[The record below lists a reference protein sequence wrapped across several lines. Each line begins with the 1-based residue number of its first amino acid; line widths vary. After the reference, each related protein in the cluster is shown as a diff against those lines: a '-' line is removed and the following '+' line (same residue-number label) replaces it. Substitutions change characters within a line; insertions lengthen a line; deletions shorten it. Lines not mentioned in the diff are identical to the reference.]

1 MVKRNRT
8 ERSRFGIDAGSSPGS
23 AWRRAVLAA
32 AGLSELHQ
40 LRERCRTITDP
51 YELAGFG
58 LRELRVSVRTQVP
71 GGASEREAFP
81 ATGPLVVVAN
91 HPFGALDGL
100 GAIAVIG
107 EVRRDLRVL
116 ANPELRQLEGLAPLV
131 IPLDPFG
138 TKAAQRA
145 NSASLRAAMRWVMDG
160 GALLIF
166 PAGEVS
172 HFTFRRLSITDPDWH
187 QTAARIVR
195 HTGATVSPMFFSGRN
210 SVLFQ
215 VAGLVHPMLRTLLLP
230 TELARREGSVLD
242 VRIGAPLTPQSL
254 AACKTD
260 AELIEHLRLKTYL
273 LANASAQSS
282 HPPAAAAETADGK
295 PPEPIIDAVPPDVL
309 AAEIGALP
317 GSMTL
322 LTSADQKVICAPARV
337 IPNTLRELGRLREVS
352 FRAVGE
358 GTGRSADIDSF
369 DDYYEHLFVWS
380 TSKREIIGAYRL
392 GRVDVIRRRYGTQGL
407 YSATL
412 FDYREPFLT
421 LLGSALELGRSFVR
435 LEHQKSFAA
444 LMLLWKGI
452 GEYIG
457 RYPRYARLI
466 GPVSISDSYSSV
478 SKELL
483 VRYLRARN
491 FDHFG
496 AALVKARSPFRPGK
510 ALRSLGLD
518 ISRVADL
525 DALSS
530 RVADLEA
537 DRKGVPVL
545 LRQYLKLGG
554 RLLGFNVDIHF
565 NDAIDCLLVIDLRHT
580 DIRMLRKY
588 LSNEALE
595 RFAKAHR
602 RPIDD
607 AA

>member
-1 MVKRNRT
+1 MAKRSRMA
-8 ERSRFGIDAGSSPGS
+8 RSRFGIDTGPAPDS
-23 AWRRAVLAA
+23 AWRRDLLAA
-32 AGLSELHQ
+32 SGLAGLHR
-40 LRERCRTITDP
+40 LRERCRQITDP
-51 YELAGFG
+51 YELAGYALNG
-58 LRELRVSVRTQVP
+58 LRVSLRAQAP
-71 GGASEREAFP
+71 GGVSLGQAFP

-91 HPFGALDGL
+91 HPLGGLDGL

-107 EVRRDLRVL
+107 QARRDLRVL
-116 ANPELRQLEGLAPLV
+116 ANPALQQIEGLAPLI

-138 TKAAQRA
+138 TKAARRA
-145 NSASLRAAMRWVMDG
+145 NAASLRAAMRWVMDG
-160 GALLIF
+160 GSLLMF

-172 HFTFRRLSITDPDWH
+172 HFTFRRLSITDSDWH
-187 QTAARIVR
+187 ETAARIVR
-195 HTGATVSPMFFSGRN
+195 HTGATVTPMFFSGRN

-230 TELARREGSVLD
+230 SELARREGSVLD
-242 VRIGAPLTPQSL
+242 VRIGAPLAPQSL
-254 AACKTD
+254 AAHKTD
-260 AELIEHLRLKTYL
+260 AALIEHLRLKTYL
-273 LANASAQSS
+273 LTNASPQPA
-282 HPPAAAAETADGK
+282 HPAAAAVETAQGT
-295 PPEPIIDAVPPDVL
+295 PLEPVIDAVPPEVL
-309 AAEIGALP
+309 NTEIGALP
-317 GSMTL
+317 RSMTL
-322 LTSADQKVICAPARV
+322 VTSGDQKVICAPAWL

-380 TSKREIIGAYRL
+380 SSKREIVGAYRL
-392 GRVDVIRRRYGTQGL
+392 GRVDAIRRRYGTQGL

-412 FDYREPFLT
+412 FDYREPFIA

-435 LEHQKSFAA
+435 LEYQKSFAA
-444 LMLLWKGI
+444 LLLLWKGI

-518 ISRVADL
+518 IARLPDL

-565 NDAIDCLLVIDLRHT
+565 NDAIDCLLVIDLRQSEV
-580 DIRMLRKY
+580 RMLRKY
-588 LSNEALE
+588 MSDEAFA
-595 RFAKAHR
+595 RFAQTHR
-602 RPIDD
+602 KRVDD